1 MLGGNA
7 AGHAFADSLT
17 MCAPGVKELAVAA
30 GLSLLNWLI
39 IEPYVT
45 GLMFQR
51 YDIEVRR
58 WARRSCQDAACS
70 LAWRPVA

>member
-51 YDIEVRR
+51 YDIEVPRCCMFIGMA
-58 WARRSCQDAACS
+58 ARR
-70 LAWRPVA
+70 VGKY